1 MEFEFSYDDAKVILR
16 PKSQRAGFL
25 SLFGR
30 SAPVSLNHLDPNERQ
45 VAFAIGDLR
54 AIEAEHPGSIVI
66 HDDSVEMTHDGA
78 AKVGAKSGQ
87 ILGLPPLVDL
97 ELHTDAEGIVGSD
110 HFRLHYEWQYQGR
123 TVEPKRTGAF
133 LNTARGVQRVPSWM
147 LGAIRIADCF
157 DPNEDEVD
165 HWTALARFRK
175 ALVPEEEIGSNTE
188 MSNFLSGL
196 KVSLADSFSISPI
209 AKGEYLDFAP
219 VPFATDTLLQSEGD
233 EVIEE
238 AASELDERELS
249 VFQDRFQRSGALP
262 AYKTGDKSY
271 LVVDPSAKVTLE
283 VMEEKKRATAFERAE
298 FVKNPK
304 PAITAAIQ
312 EDLEKRGALAGLND
326 AQIQEAIE
334 TATGATFVETREYS
348 ERVIGIGKW
357 KRPELGDDWSSG
369 TEWMPEGLSQSVVDR
384 ILKKNLKQTESV
396 LEEMKAAAARGDVQI
411 DVDGQAVP
419 VNSSTIKSV
428 ESRVEQLR
436 KEQEK
441 TDGSG
446 EDEGNRDQTTS
457 AADRDPIVV
466 QTKHNFEKI
475 EWRPDRNKRDAL
487 VEKRIPELISTP
499 LKEHQ
504 TKSFEWSLEAWSEG
518 LPGILNADE
527 QGLGKTLQTLSFL
540 TWLKTNMAHRDNKAR
555 LPILVVAPTS
565 LLENWEE
572 EVSKHIGGDGLGFIY
587 RLYGNS
593 ISGFRRKTGTGKDT
607 DKGQDTLNFDALHE
621 AIEDGRGDRVWILT
635 TYTTMTNY
643 QHSLAKI
650 PFSCAVF
657 DEIQNIKN
665 PGTLAA
671 ASARAI
677 RADFRIGLTGTPIE
691 NVSGDLWS
699 IMDQLVPG
707 ALGSLR
713 EFNDVFGSPNEENM
727 SQLHQLVFKRQDD
740 GNGAPVPPMAI
751 RRVKEEA
758 AKDLPSK
765 TRMLHPRLMPEL
777 QATVYDAARLNLAKG
792 GLGARLAMIHHI
804 RTVSVHPNIEG
815 NETGE
820 SFVNSSARLEATFE
834 ILDRLASK
842 GERAL
847 VFIENIKMQY
857 RFVELIKQ
865 RYQLPRVDI
874 INGKTPIKQRQA
886 IVNRFQ
892 RHLVDDKGFDL
903 LVLGP
908 KAAGTGLTLTAA
920 THVIHLS
927 RWWNPAVEEQC
938 NDRVHRIGQTKPV
951 EIHVP
956 MAIHPGYREGSFD
969 CLLHSLMQ
977 RKRKLA
983 SSALWPL
990 ADSRGDAALLQSG
1003 LTEIEINTGGEP
1015 LESAMIAMFERD
1027 GASLP
1032 QAKPD
1037 GSLVFS

>member
-1 MEFEFSYDDAKVILR
+1 MEFEFSCDDAKVVLR
-16 PKSQRAGFL
+16 PKSQRTGFL
-25 SLFGR
+25 SWFGQN
-30 SAPVSLNHLDPNERQ
+30 APVSLNHLDANERQ

-54 AIEAEHPGSIVI
+54 AIEAEQPGSIVI
-66 HDDSVEMTHDGA
+66 HDDRIELTHDGA

-97 ELHTDAEGIVGSD
+97 EFHTDAEGIVGSD
-110 HFRLHYEWQYQGR
+110 HFRLHYEWHYQGR
-123 TVEPKRTGAF
+123 VVDPKRTGAF
-133 LNTARGVQRVPSWM
+133 LNTARGVQRIPSWM
-147 LGAIRIADCF
+147 LGAIRIAEGF
-157 DPNEDEVD
+157 DPNENEVD
-165 HWTALARFRK
+165 HWTSLARFRK
-175 ALVPEEEIGSNTE
+175 ALVPDEEVRPITE
-188 MSNFLSGL
+188 MSDFLSGL
-196 KVSLADSFSISPI
+196 KVSLADSFSISPV
-209 AKGEYLDFAP
+209 ATSNHLDFSP
-219 VPFATDTLLQSEGD
+219 VPFAIDRLAQNDGD

-238 AASELDERELS
+238 AASELDESELLA
-249 VFQDRFQRSGALP
+249 FQERFRKSGALP
-262 AYKTGDKSY
+262 AYKTGEKSY
-271 LVVDPSAKVTLE
+271 LVVDPSARVTLD
-283 VMEEKKRATAFERAE
+283 VMDNMKRAAPEERAE

-304 PAITAAIQ
+304 PAITTAIQ
-312 EDLEKRGALAGLND
+312 EDLEKRGALIGLND
-326 AQIQEAIE
+326 AQVQEAIE

-357 KRPELGDDWSSG
+357 KRPEIGDDWSSG

-384 ILKKNLKQTESV
+384 ILEKNLTQTESV
-396 LEEMKAAAARGDVQI
+396 LEEMKTAAARGDAKI

-428 ESRVEQLR
+428 EKRVEQLR
-436 KEQEK
+436 KEQER
-441 TDGSG
+441 TDVPG
-446 EDEGNRDQTTS
+446 EEEGKPGETPSTT
-457 AADRDPIVV
+457 DRDPIVV

-475 EWRPDRNKRDAL
+475 EWRPDRNKRDAF
-487 VEKRIPELISTP
+487 VEKCVPELVSTP

-504 TKSFEWSLEAWSEG
+504 SKSFEWALEAWSEG

-540 TWLKTNMAHRDNKAR
+540 TWLKSNMAHRDNKAR

-572 EVSKHIGGDGLGFIY
+572 EVAKHIGGDGLGFIY

-593 ISGFRRKTGTGKDT
+593 IAGFRRKTGSGKDT
-607 DKGQDTLNFDALHE
+607 EKGQDNLNFDALHE
-621 AIEDGRGDRVWILT
+621 AIEEGRGDRVWILT

-671 ASARAI
+671 AAARAI
-677 RADFRIGLTGTPIE
+677 RSDFRIGLTGTPIE

-699 IMDQLVPG
+699 IMDQLVPS

-713 EFNDVFGSPNEENM
+713 AFNEEFGSPDKENM
-727 SQLHQLVFKRQDD
+727 SRLHRLVFNPQRDT
-740 GNGAPVPPMAI
+740 NGVSLPAMAI

-777 QATVYDAARLNLAKG
+777 QATVYDAARLNLKEG
-792 GLGARLAMIHHI
+792 GLGAKLAMIHHI
-804 RTVSVHPNIEG
+804 RTVSVHPNIDG

-892 RHLVDDKGFDL
+892 RHLVDDNGFDL

-908 KAAGTGLTLTAA
+908 QAAGTGLTLTAA

-990 ADSRGDAALLQSG
+990 ADSRGDADLLQSG
-1003 LTEIEINTGGEP
+1003 LTEIGISTGGEP
-1015 LESAMIAMFERD
+1015 LETAMTVMFERD

-1032 QAKPD
+1032 QANSD
-1037 GSLVFS
+1037 GSFVFS